1 MESKTSTLEKIES
14 PLHFTSIILFTAAVF
29 LGYVTPEWLWIGYG
43 LFFLMTSIKMVWRM
57 LVIML
62 FAGLLVFVFPFLA
75 PVVFVIMVILFIARI
90 KYVFDHWK
98 PIVAGLF
105 IYGTAIPLYYRSR
118 AYGFQLINESWIE
131 PIIVAFV
138 CGLLLH
144 FVLAGMYRSGYTPQ
158 SALGIM
164 GNVPLII
171 ISFILP
177 FLKIHIPVGDHV
189 MVTETHAFDG
199 HAGGLHHGTVEPGVI
214 HSAHSVHHGH
224 HAAGESGMTHVQAH
238 FRTAPDGDPTNNL
251 SYDGPNAKAPDL
263 DQLVAVKDYMRT
275 APGSDNFVDL
285 DTGATREIP
294 LSAANVLPSREERKA
309 ERGMPPWI
317 FGIISAVVVLLL
329 VIFIPWR
336 DLFPKAF
343 PVQQEQDQYAT
354 VSSSYRDVDSAISDF
369 MLDFGNRNIEAI
381 SNRQF
386 GFVAPYL
393 DMNGE
398 AYEETR
404 SYLNYLGEKG
414 ITEEL
419 VGLQTNKVE
428 KLGDDAYL
436 VTTYEAYHIFY
447 SDGSAKFKSFNSEY
461 KITFQDQRFYI
472 NKLIKTE
479 ELESR
484 DL

>member
-1 MESKTSTLEKIES
+1 MRTSTLEKIES
-14 PLHFTSIILFTAAVF
+14 PLHFTSIILFSAAVF
-29 LGYVTPEWLWIGYG
+29 LAYIRPEWLWVGYG
-43 LFFLMTSIKMVWRM
+43 LFFLVTSIKMMWRM

-62 FAGLLVFVFPFLA
+62 VAGLLVFAFPFLA

-90 KYVFDHWK
+90 KYVFDHWR
-98 PIVAGLF
+98 PITAGLF
-105 IYGTAIPLYYRSR
+105 IYGTAIPLYFRSQT
-118 AYGFQLINESWIE
+118 YGFQIMNESWTE
-131 PIIVAFV
+131 PVLVAV
-138 CGLLLH
+138 LCGLLLH

-189 MVTETHAFDG
+189 MVTESHVFDG
-199 HAGGLHHGTVEPGVI
+199 HTSGI
-214 HSAHSVHHGH
+214 HHGH

-251 SYDGPNAKAPDL
+251 SYDGPNAKAPDM
-263 DQLVAVKDYMRT
+263 DHLVALKDYMRT
-275 APGSDNFVDL
+275 VPGNDSYAYL
-285 DTGATREIP
+285 ETSSTREIP
-294 LSAANVLPSREERKA
+294 LAAANVLPSREERQA
-309 ERGMPPWI
+309 ERGMPPWG
-317 FGIISAVVVLLL
+317 FGIISAVVVLLII
-329 VIFIPWR
+329 IFIPWR

-343 PVQQEQDQYAT
+343 PVHQEQKQYRA
-354 VSSSYRDVDSAISDF
+354 VSSSYDDVDTAISEF

-381 SNRQF
+381 SSRQF
-386 GFVAPYL
+386 ELLAPYL

-404 SYLNYLGEKG
+404 SYLDYLAKRG

-419 VGLQTNKVE
+419 VELQSNKIE
-428 KLGDDAYL
+428 KLGDNAYL
-436 VTTYEAYHIFY
+436 VTTYEAYHIYY

-461 KITFQDQRFYI
+461 KITAQGQRFYI

-479 ELESR
+479 QLESR
-484 DL
+484 DLEP